1 MMLSFER
8 DSSPWQVMSF
18 IIELTLSVY
27 ITTTGGGHSHSYH
40 KEPQVLTRIP
50 SGNTSKLLRLDVG
63 VTTGLYEPPKRIL
76 VVCSSHA
83 RGLYLSEFAEPY
95 NLWRKKFGGR
105 EGLEFVLASPKGGSV
120 SSFDTLFNPFQPIF
134 DLGSSGSNVTSS
146 NRQST

>member
-1 MMLSFER
+1 
-8 DSSPWQVMSF
+8 MSF

-40 KEPQVLTRIP
+40 KESQVLIRVP
-50 SGNTSKLLRLDVG
+50 SGNTITATSTSTAKLLRLDVG

-95 NLWRKKFGGR
+95 NLWRKKFDGR

-120 SSFDTLFNPFQPIF
+120 SSFGTFFNPFQLIF
-134 DLGSSGSNVTSS
+134 DLGSAGSNFTSS